1 MIGVDCHGFTPIVG
15 RALGT
20 KLVVCGGPKEEKM
33 ESSGVPKEAKI
44 EPSRG
49 PKEAKMQP
57 KSLLWPSGEFVFC
70 LPWRLE
76 GS

>member
-1 MIGVDCHGFTPIVG
+1 MIGVDCHGFIPIVG

-20 KLVVCGGPKEEKM
+20 ELVVRGR
-33 ESSGVPKEAKI
+33 SKEAKM
-44 EPSRG
+44 EPSGG

-70 LPWRLE
+70 LTWRLE
-76 GS
+76 GC